1 MVQAKQAIEAD
12 QQYLTFLLD
21 GESYGI
27 DVLQVQ
33 EIRAWEST
41 RLIPEAP
48 DYIKGLLDLRGEMVP
63 IVDLRARFSLERV
76 DYTPTT
82 VIIVISVQ
90 VAEDTELVGIVVDN
104 VSDVVNVKPGGVRPA
119 PKLGQQINT
128 DFIHGMIRNDENM
141 VMLLET
147 GRLFDPQALASL
159 TQHTS

>member
-1 MVQAKQAIEAD
+1 MAQAKQVTDID
-12 QQYLTFLLD
+12 QQYLTFVLD

-41 RLIPEAP
+41 RPIPEAP

-90 VAEDTELVGIVVDN
+90 VGEHNEVVGIVVDN
-104 VSDVVNVKPGGVRPA
+104 VSDVVNVKQSGVRPA

-128 DFIHGMIRNDENM
+128 EFIHGMIRNDDAM

-147 GRLFDPQALASL
+147 GRLFDPQALATLGQLS
-159 TQHTS
+159 T